1 LLGGQHLTLGA
12 ARRLL
17 RVRLF
22 APVHSQYNRCCVLQL
37 PQWPPSSFRW
47 RCYLWLRRH
56 ITSDLRRRPAL
67 RLDRWPTFRLGSVW
81 CPSARPAAN
90 LRLAS
95 TVPHFRSTF
104 GDPSSLR
111 LTILFHRA
119 CAQQSRSI
127 RLAPYGPSSGQAD
140 NLLPIRIGCRSL
152 AQLAASSGLRLML
165 PLLPR
170 LAPASGLLRLLS
182 PYGFTGR
189 RPRGLRLATASPVE
203 PAMQSLFPPNLASTT
218 EPSMSI
224 PFPPVFASSGI
235 IQLNNFRL
243 ASAFA
248 SSGASSDPSAAC
260 ASGFTLC
267 PD

>member
-1 LLGGQHLTLGA
+1 VLRPPAPPVA
-12 ARRLL
+12 A
-17 RVRLF
+17 
-22 APVHSQYNRCCVLQL
+22 LQL
-37 PQWPPSSFRW
+37 SLALLP
-47 RCYLWLRRH
+47 LAA
-56 ITSDLRRRPAL
+56 PAH
-67 RLDRWPTFRLGSVW
+67 
-81 CPSARPAAN
+81 N

-95 TVPHFRSTF
+95 AACTPARPVANLPARIGLVSFGSTGCKPSTRIDCYAHPIDLWRSIKLAPD
-104 GDPSSLR
+104 DPGFTG
-111 LTILFHRA
+111 LTPDNPG
-119 CAQQSRSI
+119 SI
-127 RLAPYGPSSGQAD
+127 RLAPNGPSSSQAD

-203 PAMQSLFPPNLASTT
+203 PAMQSLFPPNLASTA

-224 PFPPVFASSGI
+224 PFPLVLASSGI